1 VKSVANWQPIWPAKK
16 ICDLDIPDGAHL
28 VAVLRQE
35 DQMLI
40 PRKSLS
46 LEEDDQILI
55 LAEDSDILEEAQK
68 RFNSGDEEE

>member
-1 VKSVANWQPIWPAKK
+1 
-16 ICDLDIPDGAHL
+16 
-28 VAVLRQE
+28 
-35 DQMLI
+35 MLI